1 MVKHNDEE
9 LKLSNFVDDTTIHN
23 DNGSKLF
30 WSSNLYRKVQ
40 SANVPLHCRGRLQ
53 LGRSCETKSLKSCWT
68 TVGVVISSV
77 KEVGSPIMHTKLG
90 SDEPSWGAFS
100 WDGSCWDESMASCNV
115 KT

>member
-1 MVKHNDEE
+1 MIVDRKIGRSIFDRMHPNITYMVKHNDEE

-53 LGRSCETKSLKSCWT
+53 LGRSCETKSLKSC
-68 TVGVVISSV
+68 
-77 KEVGSPIMHTKLG
+77 
-90 SDEPSWGAFS
+90 
-100 WDGSCWDESMASCNV
+100 
-115 KT
+115 